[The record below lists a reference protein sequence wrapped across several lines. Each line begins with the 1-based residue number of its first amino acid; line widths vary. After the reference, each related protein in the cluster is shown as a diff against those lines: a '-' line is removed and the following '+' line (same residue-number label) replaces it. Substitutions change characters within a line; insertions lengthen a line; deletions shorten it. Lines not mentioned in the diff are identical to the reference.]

1 MGMSPDNLASLAYL
15 GLLGAAIAGWFL
27 VQNRDRLGQVAQ
39 QAAVWTLIFI
49 GAIAA
54 AGLWSDIRDEAVPR
68 QTMIGAEGIEVP
80 QARDGHYYLTLA
92 INGVPVDFVVDTG
105 ATDMVLGREDA
116 RRAGID
122 PETLDYFGSATT
134 ANGTVRT
141 ARVTLDSVA
150 LGGIEDENITA
161 VVTDGDLAG
170 SLLGMGYLRL
180 FGRLEIENGTLVL
193 TR

>member
-1 MGMSPDNLASLAYL
+1 MTPDNLVSLAYL
-15 GLLGAAIAGWFL
+15 GLLGAAIAGWFI
-27 VQNRDRLGQVAQ
+27 VQNRDRLGQIAQ
-39 QAAVWTLIFI
+39 QAALWALIFI
-49 GAIAA
+49 GVIAA
-54 AGLWSDIRDEAVPR
+54 AGLWSDIRDDVVPR
-68 QTMIGAEGIEVP
+68 QTMIGTQGIEVP
-80 QARDGHYYLTLA
+80 QARDGHYYLTLD
-92 INGVPVDFVVDTG
+92 INGTPIDFVVDTG

-122 PETLDYFGSATT
+122 PEALNYLGSAVT

-150 LGGIEDENITA
+150 LGAIEDEGLSA

-180 FGRLEIENGTLVL
+180 FGRIEIEGGKLIL

>member
-1 MGMSPDNLASLAYL
+1 MNPDNLASLAYL
-15 GLLGAAIAGWFL
+15 GLLGAAIAGWFF

-54 AGLWSDIRDEAVPR
+54 AGLWSDIREDTMPR

-80 QARDGHYYLTLA
+80 QARDGHYYLTLEVNGA
-92 INGVPVDFVVDTG
+92 PINFVVDTG

-122 PETLDYFGSATT
+122 PEELTYLGSAVT

-141 ARVTLDSVA
+141 ARVRLDSVA
-150 LGGIEDENITA
+150 LGPIEDAGLSA

-180 FGRLEIENGTLVL
+180 FGRIEIENGTLVL

>member
-1 MGMSPDNLASLAYL
+1 MNPDNLASLAYL
-15 GLLGAAIAGWFL
+15 GLLGAAIAGWFF

-54 AGLWSDIRDEAVPR
+54 AGLWSDIREDAMPR

-80 QARDGHYYLTLA
+80 QARDGHYYLTLEVNGA
-92 INGVPVDFVVDTG
+92 PINFVVDTG

-122 PETLDYFGSATT
+122 PEELTYLGSAVT

-141 ARVTLDSVA
+141 ARVRLDSVA
-150 LGGIEDENITA
+150 LGPIEDAGLSA

-180 FGRLEIENGTLVL
+180 FGRIEIENGTLVL

>member
-1 MGMSPDNLASLAYL
+1 MTPDNLASLAYL
-15 GLLGAAIAGWFL
+15 GLLGAAIAGWFI
-27 VQNRDRLGQVAQ
+27 VQNRDRLGQIAQ
-39 QAAVWTLIFI
+39 QAALWALIFI
-49 GAIAA
+49 GVIAA
-54 AGLWSDIRDEAVPR
+54 AGLWSDIRDDVVPR
-68 QTMIGAEGIEVP
+68 QTMIGTQGIEVP
-80 QARDGHYYLTLA
+80 QARDGHYYLTLD
-92 INGVPVDFVVDTG
+92 INGTPIDFVVDTG

-122 PETLDYFGSATT
+122 PEALNYLGSAVT

-150 LGGIEDENITA
+150 LGAIEDEGLSA

-180 FGRLEIENGTLVL
+180 FGRIEIEGGKLIL

>member
-1 MGMSPDNLASLAYL
+1 MSPDNLASLAYL

-54 AGLWSDIRDEAVPR
+54 AGLWSDIREDAMPR

-80 QARDGHYYLTLA
+80 QARDGHYYLTLEV
-92 INGVPVDFVVDTG
+92 NGAPIDFVVDTG

-122 PETLDYFGSATT
+122 PEELTYLGSAVT

-141 ARVTLDSVA
+141 ARVRLDSVA
-150 LGGIEDENITA
+150 LGPIEDEGLSA

-180 FGRLEIENGTLVL
+180 FGRIEIENGTLVL

>member
-1 MGMSPDNLASLAYL
+1 MSPDNLASLAYL

-27 VQNRDRLGQVAQ
+27 LQNRDRLGQLAQ
-39 QAAVWTLIFI
+39 QAVVWALIFV
-49 GAIAA
+49 GVIAA
-54 AGLWSDIRDEAVPR
+54 AGLWSDIRDDVVPR
-68 QTMIGAEGIEVP
+68 QTMVGAEGIEVP
-80 QARDGHYYLTLA
+80 QARDGHYYLTLE
-92 INGVPVDFVVDTG
+92 INGEPIDFVVDTG
-105 ATDMVLGREDA
+105 ATDMVLGRNDA

-122 PETLDYFGSATT
+122 PEDLVYMGSAAT

-150 LGGIEDENITA
+150 LGSIEDEGLSA
-161 VVTDGDLAG
+161 VVTDGDLTG

-180 FGRLEIENGTLVL
+180 FGRIEIENGRLML

>member
-1 MGMSPDNLASLAYL
+1 MSPDNLASLAYL

-27 VQNRDRLGQVAQ
+27 LQNRDRLGQLAQ
-39 QAAVWTLIFI
+39 QAVVWALIFV
-49 GAIAA
+49 GVIAA
-54 AGLWSDIRDEAVPR
+54 AGLWSDIRDDVVPR
-68 QTMIGAEGIEVP
+68 QTMVGAAGIEVP
-80 QARDGHYYLTLA
+80 QARDGHYYLTLE
-92 INGVPVDFVVDTG
+92 INGEPIDFVVDTG
-105 ATDMVLGREDA
+105 ATDMVLGRNDA

-122 PETLDYFGSATT
+122 PEELVYMGSAAT

-150 LGGIEDENITA
+150 LGSIEDEGLSA
-161 VVTDGDLAG
+161 VVTDGDLTG

-180 FGRLEIENGTLVL
+180 FGRIEIENGRLLL

>member
-1 MGMSPDNLASLAYL
+1 MSPDNLASLAYL

-27 VQNRDRLGQVAQ
+27 LQNRDRLGQLAQ
-39 QAAVWTLIFI
+39 QAVVWALIFV
-49 GAIAA
+49 GVIAA
-54 AGLWSDIRDEAVPR
+54 AGLWSDIRDDVVPR
-68 QTMIGAEGIEVP
+68 QTMVGAEGIEVP
-80 QARDGHYYLTLA
+80 QARDGHYYLTLE
-92 INGVPVDFVVDTG
+92 INGEPIDFVVDTG
-105 ATDMVLGREDA
+105 ATDMVLGRNDA

-122 PETLDYFGSATT
+122 PEDLVYMGSAAT

-150 LGGIEDENITA
+150 LGSIEDEGLSA
-161 VVTDGDLAG
+161 VVTDGDLTG

-180 FGRLEIENGTLVL
+180 FGRIEIENGRLLL

>member
-1 MGMSPDNLASLAYL
+1 MSPDNLASLAYL

-54 AGLWSDIRDEAVPR
+54 AGLWSDIREEAMPR

-80 QARDGHYYLTLA
+80 QARDGHYYLTLEV
-92 INGVPVDFVVDTG
+92 NGAPIDFVVDTG

-122 PETLDYFGSATT
+122 PEELTYLGSAVT

-141 ARVTLDSVA
+141 ARVRLDSVA
-150 LGGIEDENITA
+150 LGPIEDEGLSA

-180 FGRLEIENGTLVL
+180 FGRIEIENGTLVL

>member
-1 MGMSPDNLASLAYL
+1 MSPDNLASLAYL

-54 AGLWSDIRDEAVPR
+54 AGLWSDIREDAMPR

-80 QARDGHYYLTLA
+80 QARDGHYYLTLEV
-92 INGVPVDFVVDTG
+92 NGAPIDFVVDTG

-122 PETLDYFGSATT
+122 PEELTYLGSAVT

-141 ARVTLDSVA
+141 ARVRLDSVA
-150 LGGIEDENITA
+150 LGPIKDEGLSA

-180 FGRLEIENGTLVL
+180 FGRIEIENGTLVL

>member
-1 MGMSPDNLASLAYL
+1 MSPDNLASLAYL
-15 GLLGAAIAGWFL
+15 GLLGAAIAGWFV

-39 QAAVWTLIFI
+39 QAAVWALIFI
-49 GAIAA
+49 GVIAA
-54 AGLWSDIRDEAVPR
+54 AGLWSDIRDDAMPR
-68 QTMIGAEGIEVP
+68 QTMLDTGGIEVP
-80 QARDGHYYLTLA
+80 QARDGHYYLTLQV
-92 INGVPVDFVVDTG
+92 NGTPIEFVVDTG

-122 PETLDYFGSATT
+122 PEELTYLGSAMT

-141 ARVTLDSVA
+141 ARVRLDSVA
-150 LGGIEDENITA
+150 LGPIEDEGLSA
-161 VVTDGDLAG
+161 VVTDGELAG

-180 FGRLEIENGTLVL
+180 FGRLEIENGTLIL

>member
-1 MGMSPDNLASLAYL
+1 MSPDNLASLAYL

-54 AGLWSDIRDEAVPR
+54 AGLWSDIREDAMPR

-80 QARDGHYYLTLA
+80 QARDGHYYLTLEV
-92 INGVPVDFVVDTG
+92 NGAPIDFVVDTG

-116 RRAGID
+116 RRAGIA
-122 PETLDYFGSATT
+122 PEELTYLGSAVT

-141 ARVTLDSVA
+141 ARVRLDSVA
-150 LGGIEDENITA
+150 LGPIEDEGLSA

-180 FGRLEIENGTLVL
+180 FGRIEIENGTLVL

>member
-1 MGMSPDNLASLAYL
+1 MSPDNLASLAYL

>member
-1 MGMSPDNLASLAYL
+1 MTPDNLASLAYL
-15 GLLGAAIAGWFL
+15 GLLGAAIAGWFI
-27 VQNRDRLGQVAQ
+27 VQNRDRLGQIAQ
-39 QAAVWTLIFI
+39 QAALWALIFI
-49 GAIAA
+49 GVIAA
-54 AGLWSDIRDEAVPR
+54 AGLWSDIRDDVVPR
-68 QTMIGAEGIEVP
+68 QTIIGTQGIEVP
-80 QARDGHYYLTLA
+80 QARDGHYYLTLD
-92 INGVPVDFVVDTG
+92 INGTPIDFVVDTG

-122 PETLDYFGSATT
+122 PEALNYLGSAVT

-150 LGGIEDENITA
+150 LGAIEDEGLSA

-180 FGRLEIENGTLVL
+180 FGRIEIEGGKLIL

>member
-27 VQNRDRLGQVAQ
+27 LQNRDRLGQLAQ
-39 QAAVWTLIFI
+39 QAVVWALIFV
-49 GAIAA
+49 GVIAA
-54 AGLWSDIRDEAVPR
+54 AGLWSDIRDDVVPR
-68 QTMIGAEGIEVP
+68 QTMVGAEGIEVP
-80 QARDGHYYLTLA
+80 QARDGHYYLTLE
-92 INGVPVDFVVDTG
+92 INGEPIDFVVDTG
-105 ATDMVLGREDA
+105 ATDMVLGRNDA

-122 PETLDYFGSATT
+122 PEDLVYMGSAAT

-150 LGGIEDENITA
+150 LGSIEDEGLSA
-161 VVTDGDLAG
+161 VVTDGDLTG

-180 FGRLEIENGTLVL
+180 FGRIEIENGRLML

>member
-1 MGMSPDNLASLAYL
+1 MSPDNLASLAYL
-15 GLLGAAIAGWFL
+15 GLLGAAVAGWFI

-39 QAAVWTLIFI
+39 QAALWALIFI
-49 GAIAA
+49 GVIAA
-54 AGLWSDIRDEAVPR
+54 AGLWSDIRDDVVPR
-68 QTMIGAEGIEVP
+68 QTMIGAQGIEVP
-80 QARDGHYYLTLA
+80 LARDGHYYLTLD
-92 INGVPVDFVVDTG
+92 INGAPVDFVVDTG

-122 PETLDYFGSATT
+122 PEELHYLGSAVT

-150 LGGIEDENITA
+150 LGQIEDTGLSA

-180 FGRLEIENGTLVL
+180 FGRIEIEGGKLML

>member
-1 MGMSPDNLASLAYL
+1 MSPDNLASLAYL

-27 VQNRDRLGQVAQ
+27 VQNRDRLGQVVQ

-54 AGLWSDIRDEAVPR
+54 AGLWSDIRDEAIPR

-80 QARDGHYYLTLA
+80 QARDGHYYLTLE
-92 INGVPVDFVVDTG
+92 INGAPVDFVVDTG

-122 PETLDYFGSATT
+122 PEKLDYFGSATT

>member
-1 MGMSPDNLASLAYL
+1 MTPDSLAYL
-15 GLLGAAIAGWFL
+15 GLLGAAIAGWFI
-27 VQNRDRLGQVAQ
+27 VQNRDRLGQIAQ
-39 QAAVWTLIFI
+39 QAALWALIFI
-49 GAIAA
+49 GVIAA
-54 AGLWSDIRDEAVPR
+54 AGLWSDIRDDVVPR
-68 QTMIGAEGIEVP
+68 QTMIGTQGIEVP
-80 QARDGHYYLTLA
+80 QARDGHYYLTLD
-92 INGVPVDFVVDTG
+92 INGTPIDFVVDTG

-122 PETLDYFGSATT
+122 PEALNYLGSAVT

-150 LGGIEDENITA
+150 LGAIEDEGLSA

-180 FGRLEIENGTLVL
+180 FGRIEIEGGKLIL

>member
-1 MGMSPDNLASLAYL
+1 MSPDNLASLAYL

-27 VQNRDRLGQVAQ
+27 LQNRDRLGQLAQ
-39 QAAVWTLIFI
+39 QAVVWALIFV
-49 GAIAA
+49 GVIAA
-54 AGLWSDIRDEAVPR
+54 AGLWSDIRDDVVPR
-68 QTMIGAEGIEVP
+68 QTMVGAEGIEVP
-80 QARDGHYYLTLA
+80 QARDGHYYLTLE
-92 INGVPVDFVVDTG
+92 INGEPIDFVVDTG
-105 ATDMVLGREDA
+105 ATDMVLGRNDA

-122 PETLDYFGSATT
+122 PEELVYMGSAAT

-150 LGGIEDENITA
+150 LGSIEDEGLSA
-161 VVTDGDLAG
+161 VVTDGDLTG

-180 FGRLEIENGTLVL
+180 FGRIEIENGRLLL

>member
-1 MGMSPDNLASLAYL
+1 MSPDNLASLAYL
-15 GLLGAAIAGWFL
+15 GLLGAAIAGWFV

-39 QAAVWTLIFI
+39 QAAIWTLIFI

-54 AGLWSDIRDEAVPR
+54 AGLWSDIREDAMPR

-80 QARDGHYYLTLA
+80 QARDGHYYLTLEVNGA
-92 INGVPVDFVVDTG
+92 PINFVVDTG

-122 PETLDYFGSATT
+122 PEELTYLGSAVT

-141 ARVTLDSVA
+141 ARVRLDSVA
-150 LGGIEDENITA
+150 LGPIEDEGLSA

-180 FGRLEIENGTLVL
+180 FGRIEIENGTLVL

>member
-1 MGMSPDNLASLAYL
+1 MSPDNLASLAYL

-27 VQNRDRLGQVAQ
+27 LQNRDRLGQLAQ
-39 QAAVWTLIFI
+39 QAVVWALIFV
-49 GAIAA
+49 GVIAA
-54 AGLWSDIRDEAVPR
+54 AGLWSDIRDDVVPR
-68 QTMIGAEGIEVP
+68 QTMVGAAGIEVP
-80 QARDGHYYLTLA
+80 QARDGHYYLTLE
-92 INGVPVDFVVDTG
+92 INGEPIDFVVDTG
-105 ATDMVLGREDA
+105 ATDMVLGRNDA

-122 PETLDYFGSATT
+122 PEDLVYMGSAAT

-150 LGGIEDENITA
+150 LGSIEDEGLSA
-161 VVTDGDLAG
+161 VVTDGDLTG

-180 FGRLEIENGTLVL
+180 FGRIEIENGRLLL